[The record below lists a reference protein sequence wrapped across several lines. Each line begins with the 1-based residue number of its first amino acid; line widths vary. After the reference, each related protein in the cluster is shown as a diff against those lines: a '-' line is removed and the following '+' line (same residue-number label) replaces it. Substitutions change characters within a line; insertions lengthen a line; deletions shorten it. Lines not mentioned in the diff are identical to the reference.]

1 MTCINFLIERRKN
14 KFHLYSWLKL
24 ANFDWQTSK
33 EKSLEIFWVV
43 SKLFSLSHL
52 EQIDFYFLFWS
63 NSIVEMVENHVYLF
77 RNPLSLICE
86 ILGFRHYFGNS
97 YSFFFQ
103 KSSNIPFLFFL
114 FPSIKHFPL
123 LEKSNMNDWFW

>member
-1 MTCINFLIERRKN
+1 MSIIIEIRLLRALISLRKN

-33 EKSLEIFWVV
+33 AKSFEIFWVV
-43 SKLFSLSHL
+43 SKLFSLSHF
-52 EQIDFYFLFWS
+52 ERIDFYSLFWS
-63 NSIVEMVENHVYLF
+63 NSAVETIENCVYLF
-77 RNPLSLICE
+77 WNPLSLICE

-103 KSSNIPFLFFL
+103 KSSNIPFFL
-114 FPSIKHFPL
+114 ISFDKASPSSIEIK
-123 LEKSNMNDWFW
+123 